1 MIKIQLKLTVD
12 IVLPI
17 SYASNATIAD
27 IKTGVKAD
35 VQSMVADLFANET
48 DLTFV
53 PPAELILMSLEDT
66 LD

>member
-17 SYASNATIAD
+17 SYTPDATIAE

-35 VQSMVADLFANET
+35 VQAKVANLFVDQT

-53 PPAELILMSLEDT
+53 PPVELVLMSLEDT